1 MAQCENTFIAVE
13 TVNSLIKHMNAYL
26 QKYVLF
32 SHSFG
37 SVVQFSLRHN
47 LHPQWA
53 RSILFSR
60 RSLAEIGLH
69 WTCLFSML
77 GVNEQHQRS
86 CGEPQNPGRAMPV
99 NPADRSGL

>member
-1 MAQCENTFIAVE
+1 
-13 TVNSLIKHMNAYL
+13 MNAYL
-26 QKYVLF
+26 QTYVLF
-32 SHSFG
+32 SHM
-37 SVVQFSLRHN
+37 LRN
-47 LHPQWA
+47 NSHPLWA
-53 RSILFSR
+53 RSILLSR

-69 WTCLFSML
+69 WTRLFSML